1 MASDRIQADKEI
13 CLDGYKP
20 YNRITSK
27 PYTMYTIGQFTSQW
41 KRLHHP
47 SMNVDGDVAFF
58 YQLYEKLYRLVG
70 REARCFDSHKILPFL
85 LYVENTIAVG
95 IDGVYEYRYRSVGNV
110 ESRWCNGFDMS
121 ATSDSEVHNLVG
133 KAVADAKYSALRQW
147 VTESVLSGDF
157 SRLSEMLTWFA
168 REDKILRQVFPD
180 LRYRKAMFMR
190 IAGNRLSSNKML
202 WADLAFNWRD
212 KRGFSLADT
221 MAKEFRYETTF
232 VEGKEKDLLKEVA
245 KTLDAIQS
253 ERLDTYTV
261 IGQKD
266 ERTSTL
272 RHRDG
277 RVFHDVIFPQ
287 PMPENA
293 QGRHLAAQ
301 LVTYNDKT
309 YVSGSAVWTDKE
321 TLPVWNGEAVWSEIQ
336 KKEQDAARQTY
347 FTTVFGKRISLYD
360 DLYTVPEDPEEAY
373 YADIG
378 IHFDEPNIFDFLGGK
393 PNGRVIYFGG

>member
-1 MASDRIQADKEI
+1 MH
-13 CLDGYKP
+13 P
-20 YNRITSK
+20 YTIITSQ
-27 PYTMYTIGQFTSQW
+27 PHNPMYTIDQFKSRW
-41 KRLHHP
+41 KSLHHP

-58 YQLYEKLYRLVG
+58 YQLYGRLYRIIG
-70 REARCFDSHKILPFL
+70 QEARCFDNNKILPFL
-85 LYVENTIAVG
+85 LYIENTVAVG
-95 IDGVYEYRYRSVGNV
+95 LDGVYEYRYRCVGDV
-110 ESRWCNGFDMS
+110 ESRWCNVFEISINAG
-121 ATSDSEVHNLVG
+121 SEVHNLVG
-133 KAVADAKYSALRQW
+133 RAVADTKYSVLRQW
-147 VTESVLSGDF
+147 MVESVLSGDF

-168 REDKILRQVFPD
+168 REDKILRSVFPD
-180 LRYRKAMFMR
+180 LRYRKEMFMR
-190 IAGNRLSSNKML
+190 LAGNRQSSNKML

-221 MAKEFRYETTF
+221 IAKEFRYETSF
-232 VEGKEKDLLKEVA
+232 VEGKEKAMLKEAA
-245 KTLDAIQS
+245 KMLDAIQF

>member
-1 MASDRIQADKEI
+1 
-13 CLDGYKP
+13 
-20 YNRITSK
+20 
-27 PYTMYTIGQFTSQW
+27 MYTIDQFKSKW
-41 KRLHHP
+41 KSLHHP

-58 YQLYEKLYRLVG
+58 YQLYGKLYRLVG
-70 REARCFDSHKILPFL
+70 QEARCFDNHKILPFL
-85 LYVENTIAVG
+85 LYIENTVAVG
-95 IDGVYEYRYRSVGNV
+95 LDGVYEYRYRSVGDV
-110 ESRWCNGFDMS
+110 ESRWCNGFDLS
-121 ATSDSEVHNLVG
+121 INAGTQVHDLIG
-133 KAVADAKYSALRQW
+133 RAVADTKYSALRQW
-147 VTESVLSGDF
+147 MVESVLSGDF
-157 SRLSEMLTWFA
+157 SRLSEMLTWFV
-168 REDKILRQVFPD
+168 RKDKILRSVFPD
-180 LRYRKAMFMR
+180 LRFRKEMFMR
-190 IAGNRLSSNKML
+190 LAGKRQAAQKML

-277 RVFHDVIFPQ
+277 RVFHDVIFPIPISEDVQ
-287 PMPENA
+287 SPY
-293 QGRHLAAQ
+293 LAAQ
-301 LVTYNDKT
+301 LVTYNNKT
-309 YVSGSAVWTDKE
+309 YISGSAVWLNEDV
-321 TLPVWNGEAVWSEIQ
+321 LPVWNVEIVWNDIL
-336 KKEQDAARQTY
+336 KKEQDAARLIYITS
-347 FTTVFGKRISLYD
+347 TFGKRICLYD

-373 YADIG
+373 YADMG
-378 IHFDEPNIFDFLGGK
+378 IYFDEPNIFDFFGGK